1 MNIKDRLTSY
11 EPLFQHYYVEEVID
25 SHDNE
30 TIIRVKKD
38 DYLQSVAYV
47 KIISIYGHDL
57 PVEELESQAKEMKES
72 MLNSDHYEDDE
83 QYLIEDNQANI
94 IGIDLCILLDQEKY
108 DEEMFESQDFS
119 RLYDIGLYYYDNH
132 DYIKA
137 LEYFKQGELVDDPDC
152 LCIIGYMYERG
163 FGLPQDFQLAAK
175 YYRKATDLGS
185 AVASCNLA
193 YFYETG
199 SGVEQDYIVAYHFYS
214 LGLPV

>member
-119 RLYDIGLYYYDNH
+119 RLYDIGLYYYTN
-132 DYIKA
+132 
-137 LEYFKQGELVDDPDC
+137 
-152 LCIIGYMYERG
+152 ERG
-163 FGLPQDFQLAAK
+163 SCEIDFIADTGAGIIPVEVKAETNLKAKSLRTYYEKFKPEISVRTSMADYKMEEWLLNLPLYAVEKLAEEVNI
-175 YYRKATDLGS
+175 D
-185 AVASCNLA
+185 
-193 YFYETG
+193 
-199 SGVEQDYIVAYHFYS
+199 Q
-214 LGLPV
+214 